1 MRFLKSEAGTV
12 VLWLLGTILLAATLF
27 PWIHGFGQNLATE
40 AATKDLSS
48 FWESVGASAAKADL
62 GTYFSRALY
71 LAVLLSLPV
80 LIFRLRKIRADRGAD
95 ASAVSLLP
103 PPAPWKTRAIHL
115 VAAFALATILLWALG
130 LGLEAAGAFSA
141 DASPPSISKVLRKS
155 LIAAILAG
163 IIEEW
168 LFRGLLLGV
177 WLRIAKPMS
186 ALLSVSFIF
195 AVVHFLQPPAD
206 YPIANPSSPFAGFQ
220 LLEGIL
226 QHFLDP
232 RFIAA
237 ELALLFVLG
246 IVLGSNRLRTGSL
259 CVPIGLHAGF
269 VFAFKS
275 FNLLYNNAETSLR
288 PLWIG
293 ESLRSGLLP
302 LATLILAGAICRFVF
317 RSRKPSNNPPVSD

>member
-1 MRFLKSEAGTV
+1 MPVDPQPVAPAPQATQAGAPSARTQASNTYQRDD
-12 VLWLLGTILLAATLF
+12 LIGAAE
-27 PWIHGFGQNLATE
+27 GVFG
-40 AATKDLSS
+40 K
-48 FWESVGASAAKADL
+48 GAS
-62 GTYFSRALY
+62 G
-71 LAVLLSLPV
+71 
-80 LIFRLRKIRADRGAD
+80 
-95 ASAVSLLP
+95 
-103 PPAPWKTRAIHL
+103 
-115 VAAFALATILLWALG
+115 
-130 LGLEAAGAFSA
+130 
-141 DASPPSISKVLRKS
+141 
-155 LIAAILAG
+155 LAG

-206 YPIANPSSPFAGFQ
+206 YPIANSSSPFAGFQ
-220 LLEGIL
+220 LLGGIL

-275 FNLLYNNAETSLR
+275 FNLLYDNADTALR

-317 RSRKPSNNPPVSD
+317 RSRKHPNNPPVSH